1 MLPFKLIYGSI
12 IRTDIASRRPDMTDY
27 INEADF
33 KSLIAENNIDRLI
46 EILERGGTRALQ
58 MEAADAL
65 GKVGDARAIPALIKM
80 ANHKWHWIGVRTN
93 SIISLGR
100 IAGPE
105 AIEALSLLTEY
116 KDFHAPS
123 EDVDAIQRAAKTALS
138 LLQ

>member
-1 MLPFKLIYGSI
+1 MP
-12 IRTDIASRRPDMTDY
+12 DY

-33 KSLIAENNIDRLI
+33 ESLTSDKNTDRLV

-65 GKVGDARAIPALIKM
+65 GKVGDAKAIPALIKM

-93 SIISLGR
+93 SIIALGR
-100 IAGPE
+100 IGGSE
-105 AIEALSLLTEY
+105 AIEALSLLAEY
-116 KDFHAPS
+116 DDVHAPS
-123 EDVDAIQRAAKTALS
+123 EEVDAIQRAAETALS